1 LECYEKRRKIKNKG
15 GSMSEER
22 ITRVITSHL
31 EPISIRLLRD
41 KEGKY
46 RWEIEVH
53 TDNKEEAIGLL
64 KSLDKMLREKFIEG
78 KEESG
83 YVGRIT
89 DISEPNIAKEKE
101 EKKKCII
108 TDIRRSGISYARAT
122 IIENTV
128 YISPKFSN
136 IKIDDKAIKFLIN
149 SLKEI
154 AEKEK
159 FDYQIIED
167 NGILKKIIIKGKVSE
182 DTLKKIFGKIAW
194 SFERAIEKPM
204 REEEK
209 KNESK

>member
-1 LECYEKRRKIKNKG
+1 
-15 GSMSEER
+15 MSEER

-83 YVGRIT
+83 YVGRAT
-89 DISEPNIAKEKE
+89 DISEPIVAKEKE
-101 EKKKCII
+101 EKKKYTII
-108 TDIRRSGISYARAT
+108 DIRRSGISYARAT

-128 YISPKFSN
+128 YINPKFSN

-182 DTLKKIFGKIAW
+182 DTLKKIFGKISW
-194 SFERAIEKPM
+194 SFEKAIEKPI

-209 KNESK
+209 KNERK

>member
-1 LECYEKRRKIKNKG
+1 LEYYEKRRKIENKG

-89 DISEPNIAKEKE
+89 DISEPNVAKEKE
-101 EKKKCII
+101 EKKKYII
-108 TDIRRSGISYARAT
+108 ADIRRYGISYARAT
-122 IIENTV
+122 IFENTI
-128 YISPKFSN
+128 YINPKFN

-154 AEKEK
+154 SSEEK

-182 DTLKKIFGKIAW
+182 DTLKKIFGKISW
-194 SFERAIEKPM
+194 SFEKAIEKPM
-204 REEEK
+204 KEEEK

>member
-1 LECYEKRRKIKNKG
+1 
-15 GSMSEER
+15 MDEER

-78 KEESG
+78 KEEESG

-89 DISEPNIAKEKE
+89 DISEPNVAKEKE
-101 EKKKCII
+101 ERKKYII
-108 TDIRRSGISYARAT
+108 ADIRRSGISYARAT
-122 IIENTV
+122 IIENTI
-128 YISPKFSN
+128 YINPKFSN

-167 NGILKKIIIKGKVSE
+167 NGILKKIIIKGKLSE
-182 DTLKKIFGKIAW
+182 DTLKKIFGKISW
-194 SFERAIEKPM
+194 SFEKAIEKPI

>member
-1 LECYEKRRKIKNKG
+1 
-15 GSMSEER
+15 MSEER

-83 YVGRIT
+83 YVGRAT
-89 DISEPNIAKEKE
+89 DISEPIVAKEKE
-101 EKKKCII
+101 EKKKYTII
-108 TDIRRSGISYARAT
+108 DIRRSGISYARAT

-128 YISPKFSN
+128 YINPKFSN

-182 DTLKKIFGKIAW
+182 DTLKKIFGKISW
-194 SFERAIEKPM
+194 SFEKAIEKPI
-204 REEEK
+204 REEEEK
-209 KNESK
+209 KNERK

>member
-1 LECYEKRRKIKNKG
+1 
-15 GSMSEER
+15 MDEER
-22 ITRVITSHL
+22 ITRVLTSHL

-64 KSLDKMLREKFIEG
+64 KSLDKMLREKFIE
-78 KEESG
+78 KEEEKG
-83 YVGRIT
+83 YVGRAT
-89 DISEPNIAKEKE
+89 DISEPIVAKEKE
-101 EKKKCII
+101 EKKKYTIA
-108 TDIRRSGISYARAT
+108 DIRRYGISYARAT
-122 IIENTV
+122 IFENTI
-128 YISPKFSN
+128 YINPKFD
-136 IKIDDKAIKFLIN
+136 IKIDDKATKFLIN

-154 AEKEK
+154 SSKEK

-194 SFERAIEKPM
+194 SFEKAIEEPM
-204 REEEK
+204 REEK
-209 KNESK
+209 KVRNNGGKNR

>member
-1 LECYEKRRKIKNKG
+1 
-15 GSMSEER
+15 MSEER

>member
-1 LECYEKRRKIKNKG
+1 
-15 GSMSEER
+15 MDEER

-46 RWEIEVH
+46 KWEIEVH

-89 DISEPNIAKEKE
+89 DVSEPIVAKEKE
-101 EKKKCII
+101 EKKKYII

-122 IIENTV
+122 IIENTI
-128 YISPKFSN
+128 YINPKFSN

-182 DTLKKIFGKIAW
+182 DTLKKIFGKISW
-194 SFERAIEKPM
+194 SFEKAIEKPM
-204 REEEK
+204 KEEEK
-209 KNESK
+209 KNERK